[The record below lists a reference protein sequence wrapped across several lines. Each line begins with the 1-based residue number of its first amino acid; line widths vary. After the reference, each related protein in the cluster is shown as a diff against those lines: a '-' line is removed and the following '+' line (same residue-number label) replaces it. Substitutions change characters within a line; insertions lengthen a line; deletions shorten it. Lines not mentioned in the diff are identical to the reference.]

1 MKVQGRDCTIVIKTT
16 HKEFDV
22 PYSEETIREAVSILQ
37 EEAAIEGDG
46 QCKAIVK
53 KNGVTGCVVTPL
65 TIDTVPL
72 LLYLAFGSA
81 GKPIYVS
88 QTRNVYSC
96 KLNLLPLEDTECF
109 DLIQDRGNERR
120 VFEDC
125 RIQGFEFRIEN
136 DNAIK
141 LKLDVCGEMSAK
153 TYFYAE
159 GNLSPDGLRC
169 GFTDVIEKTTGKRFK
184 SNCVDYYINE
194 KINHFIYGITLS
206 VKKVGGTKTEI
217 WIKRILTVGT
227 TKGCF
232 ELPECIEELNIR
244 ARLLSSKYECNSYGL
259 FSITLKNLV
268 LISDETNINSSDTV
282 IDPLRY
288 YVSGGV
294 YADVF
299 TSSDEVLA

>member
-1 MKVQGRDCTIVIKTT
+1 MKVQGKDCTIVIKTS
-16 HKEFDV
+16 HHEFDV
-22 PYSEETIREAVSILQ
+22 PYSEETIREAVSLLQ

-46 QCKAIVK
+46 NCKAIVK
-53 KNGVTGCVVTPL
+53 KSGVTGCVVTPL

-81 GKPIYVS
+81 GKPLYVS
-88 QTRNVYSC
+88 QTRNVYSS

-141 LKLDVCGEMSAK
+141 LKLDVCGERSAK
-153 TYFYAE
+153 TYLY
-159 GNLSPDGLRC
+159 
-169 GFTDVIEKTTGKRFK
+169 TDDVEKTTGERFK
-184 SNCVDYYINE
+184 SNCVDYYINGKE
-194 KINHFIYGITLS
+194 NLFIYGITLS
-206 VKKVGGTKTEI
+206 VKKTGGVKTEI
-217 WIKRILTVGT
+217 WIKRILPVSND
-227 TKGCF
+227 
-232 ELPECIEELNIR
+232 LPECIEEIDIR
-244 ARLLSSKYECNSYGL
+244 ARLLSTKYECNSYGL
-259 FSITLKNLV
+259 FSIKLKNLV
-268 LISDETNINSSDTV
+268 LISDETNINSSDMV

-294 YADVF
+294 SADVY
-299 TSSDEVLA
+299 TASDECL

>member
-1 MKVQGRDCTIVIKTT
+1 MKVQGKDCSIVIKTI

-37 EEAAIEGDG
+37 EEASIEGDG
-46 QCKAIVK
+46 NCKAIVK
-53 KNGVTGCVVTPL
+53 KSGVTGCVVTPL

-81 GKPIYVS
+81 GKPLYVS
-88 QTRNVYSC
+88 QTRNVYSS

-136 DNAIK
+136 DKAIK
-141 LKLDVCGEMSAK
+141 LKLDVCGERNAK
-153 TYFYAE
+153 TYLY
-159 GNLSPDGLRC
+159 
-169 GFTDVIEKTTGKRFK
+169 TDDVEKTTGERFK

-217 WIKRILTVGT
+217 WIKRILPVGN
-227 TKGCF
+227 
-232 ELPECIEELNIR
+232 ELPECIDEFIIV
-244 ARLLSSKYECNSYGL
+244 AKLLCTKYEFSNYGL
-259 FSITLKNLV
+259 FSIRLKNLV

-288 YVSGGV
+288 YVSGCV
-294 YADVF
+294 SADVY
-299 TSSDEVLA
+299 TASDECL

>member
-1 MKVQGRDCTIVIKTT
+1 MKVQGRDCSIVIKTS
-16 HKEFDV
+16 HHEFDV
-22 PYSEETIREAVSILQ
+22 PYSEETIREAVSLLQ

-46 QCKAIVK
+46 NCKAIVK

-88 QTRNVYSC
+88 QTRNVYSS

-141 LKLDVCGEMSAK
+141 LKLDVCGERSAK
-153 TYFYAE
+153 TYLY
-159 GNLSPDGLRC
+159 
-169 GFTDVIEKTTGKRFK
+169 TDIVEKTKGERFK

-194 KINHFIYGITLS
+194 KINNFIYGITLS

-232 ELPECIEELNIR
+232 ELPECIEEFIII
-244 ARLLSSKYECNSYGL
+244 ARLLSTKYEFSNYGL
-259 FSITLKNLV
+259 FSIRLKNLV

-288 YVSGGV
+288 YVSGSV
-294 YADVF
+294 SATVH
-299 TSSDEVLA
+299 TVSDEVIQ

>member
-1 MKVQGRDCTIVIKTT
+1 MKVQGKDCTIVIKTS
-16 HKEFDV
+16 HHEFDV

-37 EEAAIEGDG
+37 EEASIEGDG
-46 QCKAIVK
+46 NCKAIVK

-81 GKPIYVS
+81 GKPLYVS
-88 QTRNVYSC
+88 QTRNVYSS

-141 LKLDVCGEMSAK
+141 LKLDVCGERSAK
-153 TYFYAE
+153 TYLY
-159 GNLSPDGLRC
+159 
-169 GFTDVIEKTTGKRFK
+169 TDDVEKTTGERFK
-184 SNCVDYYINE
+184 SNCIDYYINGKE
-194 KINHFIYGITLS
+194 NHFIYGITLS
-206 VKKVGGTKTEI
+206 VKKSSGTKTEI
-217 WIKRILTVGT
+217 WIKRILPVSN
-227 TKGCF
+227 

-244 ARLLSSKYECNSYGL
+244 AMLLSTKYECNSYGL
-259 FSITLKNLV
+259 FSIKLKNLV

-294 YADVF
+294 SADVY
-299 TSSDEVLA
+299 TASDEIIS

>member
-1 MKVQGRDCTIVIKTT
+1 MKVQGKDCTIVIKTS
-16 HKEFDV
+16 HHEFDV

-46 QCKAIVK
+46 NCKAIVK
-53 KNGVTGCVVTPL
+53 KNGVTGCIVTPL
-65 TIDTVPL
+65 ILDTVPL

-88 QTRNVYSC
+88 QTRNVYSS
-96 KLNLLPLEDTECF
+96 KLNLLPLENTECF
-109 DLIQDRGNERR
+109 DLIQDRKNERR

-141 LKLDVCGEMSAK
+141 LKLDVCGERTAK
-153 TYFYAE
+153 TYLY
-159 GNLSPDGLRC
+159 
-169 GFTDVIEKTTGKRFK
+169 TDVIERTTGERFK
-184 SNCVDYYINE
+184 SNCVDYYINGKE
-194 KINHFIYGITLS
+194 NHFIYGITLS
-206 VKKVGGTKTEI
+206 VKKSGGTKTEI
-217 WIKRILTVGT
+217 WIKRILPV
-227 TKGCF
+227 KN

-244 ARLLSSKYECNSYGL
+244 TRLLSSKYECNNYGL

-294 YADVF
+294 SADVY
-299 TSSDEVLA
+299 TASDEVIS

>member
-1 MKVQGRDCTIVIKTT
+1 MKVQGKDCTIVIKTS
-16 HKEFDV
+16 HHEFDV

-37 EEAAIEGDG
+37 EEASIEGDG
-46 QCKAIVK
+46 NCKAIVK

-81 GKPIYVS
+81 GKPLYVS
-88 QTRNVYSC
+88 QTRNVYSS

-141 LKLDVCGEMSAK
+141 LKLDVCGERNAK
-153 TYFYAE
+153 TYLY
-159 GNLSPDGLRC
+159 
-169 GFTDVIEKTTGKRFK
+169 TDDVEKTTGERFK
-184 SNCVDYYINE
+184 SNCVDYYINGKE
-194 KINHFIYGITLS
+194 NHFIYGITLS
-206 VKKVGGTKTEI
+206 VKKIGGAKTEI
-217 WIKRILTVGT
+217 WIKRILPV
-227 TKGCF
+227 KN

-294 YADVF
+294 YASVF
-299 TSSDEVLA
+299 TTKEETIR

>member
-1 MKVQGRDCTIVIKTT
+1 MKVQGRDCSIVIKTT
-16 HKEFDV
+16 HHEFDV
-22 PYSEETIREAVSILQ
+22 PYSEETIREAVSLLQ
-37 EEAAIEGDG
+37 EEAAIEGYG
-46 QCKAIVK
+46 NCKAIVK
-53 KNGVTGCVVTPL
+53 KSGVTGCVVTPL

-81 GKPIYVS
+81 GKPLYVS
-88 QTRNVYSC
+88 QTRNVYSS

-136 DNAIK
+136 DSAIK
-141 LKLDVCGEMSAK
+141 LKLDVCGERSAK
-153 TYFYAE
+153 TYLY
-159 GNLSPDGLRC
+159 
-169 GFTDVIEKTTGKRFK
+169 TDVIERTTGERFK
-184 SNCVDYYINE
+184 SNCVDYYFNE

-217 WIKRILTVGT
+217 WIKRILPVGN
-227 TKGCF
+227 

-294 YADVF
+294 YASVF
-299 TSSDEVLA
+299 TTKEETIR

>member
-1 MKVQGRDCTIVIKTT
+1 MKVQGRDCSIVIKTS
-16 HKEFDV
+16 HHEFDV
-22 PYSEETIREAVSILQ
+22 PYSEETIREAVSLLQ

-46 QCKAIVK
+46 NCKAIVK
-53 KNGVTGCVVTPL
+53 KSGVTGCVVTPL

-88 QTRNVYSC
+88 QTRNVYSN

-109 DLIQDRGNERR
+109 NLIQDRGSERR

-136 DNAIK
+136 NNPIK
-141 LKLDVCGEMSAK
+141 LKLDVCGERNAK
-153 TYFYAE
+153 TYLYA
-159 GNLSPDGLRC
+159 D
-169 GFTDVIEKTTGKRFK
+169 DVERTTGERFI
-184 SNCVDYYINE
+184 SNHVDYYINE
-194 KINHFIYGITLS
+194 KENHFIYGITLS

-217 WIKRILTVGT
+217 WIKRILPVGN
-227 TKGCF
+227 

-294 YADVF
+294 YASVF
-299 TSSDEVLA
+299 TTKEETIR